1 MLGLSGV
8 AVPMGFI
15 LCILSTLL
23 CVVYGIM
30 NWNKGYIQEEELKL
44 EEVWKDEEKEMKKLF
59 KE

>member
-8 AVPMGFI
+8 AVPLGFI

-30 NWNKGYIQEEELKL
+30 NWNKGYIKEEELKL